1 MTRHNYK
8 LTINKPC
15 RQQWN
20 SMTNNDIGKYCSHC
34 SKTVIDFTNLS
45 DIEIIQVIEKSS
57 GRLCGRLTNKQLNR
71 PLYVAKPQ
79 SNSSKLYK
87 ILAGLIL
94 VGTSNNVLS
103 TNKTPLFE
111 IRKSI
116 ESENEYISNIENPVA
131 KDSSNI
137 VKGKVID
144 EQSKEPIPFASVI
157 IKGTKTGVSTNIDGE
172 FVLYIPDSLLTDKIT
187 ISVNY
192 IAYKKSE
199 TIINRSD
206 LPLIKN
212 ILVMPMEQ
220 ILLGEIE
227 VVVKRKWWQ
236 RKK

>member
-1 MTRHNYK
+1 M
-8 LTINKPC
+8 
-15 RQQWN
+15 
-20 SMTNNDIGKYCSHC
+20 
-34 SKTVIDFTNLS
+34 
-45 DIEIIQVIEKSS
+45 
-57 GRLCGRLTNKQLNR
+57 TNKQLNR
-71 PLYVAKPQ
+71 TLYVAKPQ

-103 TNKTPLFE
+103 INKTPLFE

-157 IKGTKTGVSTNIDGE
+157 IKGTKTGVTTNIDGE

-192 IAYKKSE
+192 ISYQKSE
-199 TIINRSD
+199 TVINRSD
-206 LPLIKN
+206 LPLIKD

-220 ILLGEIE
+220 ILLGDIE
-227 VVVKRKWWQ
+227 VVVKKKWWQ